1 MTSEIIGLKIA
12 MTSIALIIIYLNIK
26 KDKDKDKFLN
36 E

>member
-12 MTSIALIIIYLNIK
+12 MTSITLIIIYLNIK